1 MKRID
6 LSLVVALATM
16 LVWSGCGGSP
26 DTSKPRANA
35 PAPAAAPPEKVAPAA
50 TAKSGEPLE
59 ILSVL
64 SVERQVDLLAQR
76 EGIVMEI
83 LKDQGSQVGEGVVLA
98 RLDDREI
105 LAQLDRAKADLE
117 ATQFNVKYNEAELK
131 ANQAAY
137 RRAQEMHKLGLNSE
151 AQLEEAEFKAQGS
164 QYDLDSWRA
173 AVERVRADVRRLEI
187 ELEKTRLRAPFS
199 GVVARRYIRP
209 GQNIM
214 KDEKCFRL
222 SQLGPLQVRFLV
234 PETAARKP
242 RLGDPVKVVAVSDSQ
257 RVYQA
262 QIRKLSPV
270 VDPASGSVD
279 VMAQLTSADV
289 RELRPGM
296 AVRVLWTT
304 APSPNP

>member
-6 LSLVVALATM
+6 FSLAVALATM
-16 LVWSGCGGSP
+16 LIWAGCSGSP
-26 DTSKPRANA
+26 DTSTSRAPA
-35 PAPAAAPPEKVAPAA
+35 LAPSPPEKPAPAIAVE
-50 TAKSGEPLE
+50 SGKPLE

-76 EGIVMEI
+76 EGIVVEI
-83 LKDQGSQVGEGVVLA
+83 LKDEGSQVAEGTVLT
-98 RLDDREI
+98 RLDDLEI
-105 LAQLDRAKADLE
+105 LAQLDRTRAELE
-117 ATQFNVKYNEAELK
+117 STRFNVKFNESELK

-137 RRAQEMHKLGLNSE
+137 RRAQEMHKLGLNSD

-164 QYDLDSWRA
+164 QYDLEAWRA
-173 AVERVRADVRRLEI
+173 TVERVRADVRRLDI
-187 ELEKTRLRAPFS
+187 ELGKTRIRAPFS

-209 GQNIM
+209 GQNVM

-222 SQLGPLQVRFLV
+222 SQLGPLQVHFLV
-234 PETAARKP
+234 PETSARKAKV
-242 RLGDPVKVVAVSDSQ
+242 GDSVSVVAVSDSQ

-304 APSPNP
+304 ASSVNP